1 MVERGE
7 GLSEAMLV
15 PAGVSAR
22 AKEVG
27 ALVVVDA
34 VDFFATGGKEGNHFG
49 SNQARGA
56 GDEELHAYNLWVR

>member
-1 MVERGE
+1 MTEGGE
-7 GLSEAMLV
+7 GLGEALLI

-34 VDFFATGGKEGNHFG
+34 VDLFATGGKEGDHFG